1 MGIKAIYIG
10 DNIDLI
16 ERLTKES
23 SFESLSVTNQTL
35 NVVKSIENLDL
46 VIYEVSTNRNDLMV
60 VKNLKESLK
69 KHKVILFV
77 IKQNAHTFGIDYIK
91 SGANDVF
98 DFDANPADVVQRYEF
113 IKENYDT
120 LNKKKTDNLQ
130 SFKLPIWKRAFDIL
144 FSSIMLVLLSPLF
157 LIVIILILIGSSGSP
172 FYASPRVGTGYCVFG
187 FLKFRSMYKGSDN
200 KGEAKA
206 KKSRFT
212 KMLESWQSDSEKFKN
227 YQPVEINDPRITK
240 IGKFLR
246 KTNIDELPQFINV
259 LKGDMSIVGNRPLSL
274 FEAEEFTTDQ
284 WAERF
289 FAPAGITGL
298 WQVTKRS
305 RAKQMTIEER
315 KQLDVEYAENYS
327 FWYDFKILLRTI
339 PILFQPKNI

>member
-1 MGIKAIYIG
+1 MGIKGIYIG
-10 DNIDLI
+10 DNINLI
-16 ERLTKES
+16 EKLTNES

-35 NVVKSIENLDL
+35 NVIKSVENIDL

-69 KHKVILFV
+69 KHKVILFI
-77 IKQNAHTFGIDYIK
+77 IKQNAHNFGIDYIK

-98 DFDANPADVVQRYEF
+98 DFDADPADMIQRYEF
-113 IKENYDT
+113 IRDNYDT
-120 LNKKKTDNLQ
+120 LNKKKTENLQ
-130 SFKLPIWKRAFDIL
+130 TFKLPIWKRAFDIL
-144 FSSIMLVLLSPLF
+144 FSSFMLLLLSPLF
-157 LIVIILILIGSSGSP
+157 FIIMILILIGSSGSP

-200 KGEAKA
+200 KGEGKV

-212 KMLESWQSDSEKFKN
+212 KMLENWESDSKNFGN

-240 IGKFLR
+240 IGKFMR

-259 LKGDMSIVGNRPLSL
+259 LKGDMSIVGNRPLSI

-284 WAERF
+284 WADRF

-305 RAKQMTIEER
+305 RAKQMSVEEK
-315 KQLDVEYAENYS
+315 KQLDVEYATNYS
-327 FWYDFKILLRTI
+327 LWYDFKILLRTI
-339 PILFQPKNI
+339 PILFRPKNI

>member
-1 MGIKAIYIG
+1 MEIRAIYIG
-10 DNIDLI
+10 NNIDLI
-16 ERLTKES
+16 EKLTKES
-23 SFESLSVTNQTL
+23 SFVSLSVTSQTL
-35 NVVKSIENLDL
+35 NVVKSIENIDL
-46 VIYEVSTNRNDLMV
+46 VIYEVSSNRNDLMV
-60 VKNLKESLK
+60 VKNLKESIK
-69 KHKVILFV
+69 KHKVILFI
-77 IKQNAHTFGIDYIK
+77 IKQNAHNFGIDYIK

-98 DFDANPADVVQRYEF
+98 DFDANPEDVINRYEF
-113 IKENYDT
+113 IKNNYDT
-120 LNKKKTDNLQ
+120 LNKKKTENLQ
-130 SFKLPIWKRAFDIL
+130 SFKLPFWKRAFDIL
-144 FSSIMLVLLSPLF
+144 FSSFMLLILSPLF
-157 LIVIILILIGSSGSP
+157 LIIIILILIGSSGSP

-206 KKSRFT
+206 KKNRFT
-212 KMLESWQSDSEKFKN
+212 KMLDSWQTDSEKFGN

-305 RAKQMTIEER
+305 RAKQMSIEER
-315 KQLDVEYAENYS
+315 KQFDVEYAENYS
-327 FWYDFKILLRTI
+327 FWFDFKILLRTI
-339 PILFQPKNI
+339 PILFQSKNI

>member
-23 SFESLSVTNQTL
+23 SIESLSVTTQTL
-35 NVVKSIENLDL
+35 NVVKSIESLDL

-69 KHKVILFV
+69 KHKIILFI
-77 IKQNAHTFGIDYIK
+77 IKQNAHNFGIDYIK

-98 DFDANPADVVQRYEF
+98 DFDSDPANIIQRYEF
-113 IKENYDT
+113 IRDNYET
-120 LNKKKTDNLQ
+120 LTKKKKDNLQ
-130 SFKLPIWKRAFDIL
+130 SFKLPIWKRAFDIV
-144 FSSIMLVLLSPLF
+144 FSSLMLLILAPLF
-157 LIVIILILIGSSGSP
+157 LIIIILILIGSSGSP

-200 KGEAKA
+200 KGEIKA
-206 KKSRFT
+206 KKNRFT
-212 KMLESWQSDSEKFKN
+212 KMLDSWQSDSEKFKN
-227 YQPVEINDPRITK
+227 YQPVEINDPRITR

-274 FEAEEFTTDQ
+274 FEAEKFTTDQ

-298 WQVTKRS
+298 WQVTNRS
-305 RAKQMTIEER
+305 RAKLMSVEER

-327 FWYDFKILLRTI
+327 FWFDLKILLRTI
-339 PILFQPKNI
+339 PILFQPKNL